1 MHSLFLRIF
10 MLFWIAMA
18 LIVGGSIA
26 ITFTVAAREYEAPE
40 FQRRP
45 SVAIQASEVLA
56 RGGILALKSWLD
68 SNKNSAVDRDLYI
81 VGPDGADILGRR
93 LSETAARRLE
103 FVNRVGA
110 PPPPGNFR
118 PSRAAPQIVGADGS
132 AYTVLSVP
140 RRPSIFGA
148 LSLPGISLT
157 ILFISLTVSA
167 ITSWWLAEHLSA
179 PIRRIQE
186 GARALASESLDSG
199 VLPGYRVSA
208 GLEGRKDELAVLA
221 RDFDAMADRLRAN
234 RGAVTQL
241 LRDISHELRSPLA
254 RMRVA
259 LGLARQPPADLTR
272 QLDRLER
279 EIERLDSLISQVLK
293 LARLHGTDAVFAR
306 ETFDL
311 DEVIE
316 EVVRDAN
323 FEGAVKN
330 CKVRHDGAA
339 RAALDGN
346 RDLVRSAI
354 ENVLRNAVRYSPE
367 GAPVDV
373 SVTRT
378 ESDVLILIRDR
389 GPGVPAGDLER
400 IFEPFYRVAES
411 RDRDSGGEGIGPA
424 LPAQVMKA
432 HRRGGRAKHSTRRV
446 GQGKQRPRGRL
457 RSASQLAGGRPRC
470 LESVHD
476 PVSRS
481 LQIHPGRRQ
490 FAGSRL
496 SRGRRR
502 ADIFQEGGRRPC
514 HRRRRAAI
522 HRLRRFLGSDDF
534 GARPSAGHQGRA
546 RGCRRRAFLRRARR
560 VSRAQ

>member
-10 MLFWIAMA
+10 ILFWIAMA

-26 ITFTVAAREYEAPE
+26 TTFTIAAREYEAPE
-40 FQRRP
+40 LQRRP
-45 SVAIQASEVLA
+45 SIAIQASEVLA
-56 RGGILALKSWLD
+56 QGGIGALKTWLD
-68 SNKNSAVDRDLYI
+68 SNKNAIADRNLFI

-93 LSETAARRLE
+93 LSENATRRLE
-103 FVNRVGA
+103 SRPFG
-110 PPPPGNFR
+110 PPPPGNYR

-157 ILFISLTVSA
+157 ILFIALTVSA

-411 RDRDSGGEGIGPA
+411 RDRDSGGEGIGLA
-424 LPAQVMKA
+424 ITAQVMKA
-432 HRRGGRAKHSTRRV
+432 HGGWAKANN
-446 GQGKQRPRGRL
+446 GQGGGFEVRL
-457 RSASQLAGGRPRC
+457 NLPASALA
-470 LESVHD
+470 V
-476 PVSRS
+476 
-481 LQIHPGRRQ
+481 
-490 FAGSRL
+490 
-496 SRGRRR
+496 
-502 ADIFQEGGRRPC
+502 
-514 HRRRRAAI
+514 
-522 HRLRRFLGSDDF
+522 
-534 GARPSAGHQGRA
+534 
-546 RGCRRRAFLRRARR
+546 
-560 VSRAQ
+560 